1 MSSPQLPNP
10 PRVAV
15 VGAGHMG
22 SLHAGKLRELEAEGR
37 CALSGVAD
45 LIEDR
50 ARAAAA
56 GSAAKVATHHRA
68 LLADTDAVVVA
79 VPTVAHF
86 EIVRESLEA
95 GCHVLVEK
103 PIAARLEDAEALV
116 ARARAGERVLH
127 VGHLEWH
134 NSALRGIA
142 PTIRKPRFVEAHRMG
157 PFPGRATDVD
167 IIRDL
172 MIHDLDIVQRLVGE
186 EPAQVEGIGVPV
198 ISEQLDIANARLRF
212 PGGCI
217 ANFTASRVSPT
228 PMRKIRLF
236 QSDAYV
242 SIDFL
247 EQSALVLR
255 RRRDAAGEI
264 QIETEPLRFDRDDAL
279 VAQTEAFLDAIAGAP
294 HIDFASTDA
303 ALRALRSALRVIE
316 TLPPLDELR

>member
-1 MSSPQLPNP
+1 MSAL
-10 PRVAV
+10 RVIV

-22 SLHAGKLRELEAEGR
+22 SLHAAKLLELGGQGES
-37 CALSGVAD
+37 CVLSGVAD
-45 LIEDR
+45 LHSER
-50 ARAAAA
+50 AAAAAA
-56 GSAAKVATHHRA
+56 GSRARVETSHRA
-68 LLADTDAVVVA
+68 LMTQADAAVVA
-79 VPTVAHF
+79 VPTVAHHRV
-86 EIVRESLEA
+86 VRELLEA

-103 PIAARLEDAEALV
+103 PIAVELSDAEELIAL
-116 ARARAGERVLH
+116 ARERGRVLH

-134 NSALRGIA
+134 NSALRAIA
-142 PTIRKPRFVEAHRMG
+142 PVIRKPRFVEAHRMG

-186 EPAQVEGIGVPV
+186 EPDHVEGIGVP
-198 ISEQLDIANARLRF
+198 ILSEELDIANARLRF

-217 ANFTASRVSPT
+217 ANFSASRVSPT

-236 QSDAYV
+236 QSDGYV

-247 EQSALVLR
+247 ESSALILR
-255 RRRDAAGEI
+255 RRRDEKGAI
-264 QIETEPLRFDRDDAL
+264 QIETEPLEFDRDDAL
-279 VAQTEAFLDAIAGAP
+279 LAQTKVFLAAIRAAP
-294 HIDFASTDA
+294 QIDGASTDA

>member
-1 MSSPQLPNP
+1 MSRL
-10 PRVAV
+10 RVAV

-22 SLHAGKLRELEAEGR
+22 SLHAAKLRELAREGV
-37 CALSGVAD
+37 CTLVGVAD
-45 LIEDR
+45 LVEER
-50 ARAAAA
+50 ARAAAGDSGA
-56 GSAAKVATHHRA
+56 SVATEHGA
-68 LLADTDAVVVA
+68 LLSQADAVVVA
-79 VPTVAHF
+79 VPTLRHF
-86 EIVRESLEA
+86 EVVRDCLEA

-103 PIAARLEDAEALV
+103 PIAARLEEAEALLRM
-116 ARARAGERVLH
+116 AREAGRVLH

-142 PTIRKPRFVEAHRMG
+142 PVIRKPRFVEAHRMG

-186 EPAQVEGIGVPV
+186 EPDQVEGIGVPV
-198 ISEQLDIANARLRF
+198 ISEELDIANARLRF

-236 QSDAYV
+236 QADAYV

-247 EQSALVLR
+247 EQAALILR
-255 RRRDAAGEI
+255 RRRDAEGKI
-264 QIETEPLRFDRDDAL
+264 QIDTEPLRFDPDDAL
-279 VAQTEAFLDAIAGAP
+279 VSQTRAFFDAIASAP
-294 HIDFASTDA
+294 QIDFASTDA
-303 ALRALRSALRVIE
+303 AHRALRSALRVID
-316 TLPPLDELR
+316 TLPPIDELR